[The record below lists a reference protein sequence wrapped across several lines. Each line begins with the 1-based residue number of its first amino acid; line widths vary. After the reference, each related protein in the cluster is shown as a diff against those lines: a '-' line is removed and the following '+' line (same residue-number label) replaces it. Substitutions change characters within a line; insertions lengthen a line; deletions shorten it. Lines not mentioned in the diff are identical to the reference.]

1 MLAKLHIRGNLSYKM
16 AILAPTWGQLGPKME
31 PRRAKME
38 AMLGQ
43 IGVMLGYVGH
53 LGAFFFHLKL
63 HVG

>member
-16 AILAPTWGQLGPKME
+16 ANLAPTWGQLGPKME

-43 IGVMLGYVGH
+43 NGALLAMLGR
-53 LGAFFFHLKL
+53 LGAFFLHLKVL
-63 HVG
+63 VG

>member
-1 MLAKLHIRGNLSYKM
+1 MLAQLHIRGNFSYKM
-16 AILAPTWGQLGPKME
+16 ANLAATWGQHGPKME